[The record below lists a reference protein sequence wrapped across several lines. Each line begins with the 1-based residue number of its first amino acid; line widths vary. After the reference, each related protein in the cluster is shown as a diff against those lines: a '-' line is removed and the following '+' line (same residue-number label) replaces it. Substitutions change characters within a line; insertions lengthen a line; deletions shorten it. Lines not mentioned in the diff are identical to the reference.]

1 MDPTIKNIFAP
12 ESIAIIGASSKIGS
26 IGNSVVQNLIDSKY
40 AVFFYFHLS
49 SFIFCFYLYL
59 LFLFLFFTL
68 FFIKIF

>member
-40 AVFFYFHLS
+40 AVFFNFHLS
-49 SFIFCFYLYL
+49 SFVFIFILYFHFYFSHYL
-59 LFLFLFFTL
+59 LF
-68 FFIKIF
+68 